1 MYVRSRNRCFGGR
14 DNDLIQTAD
23 DVTRGIQIS
32 DGGFLMSI
40 DE

>member
-1 MYVRSRNRCFGGR
+1 MDVCSRNRGFGGR

-32 DGGFLMSI
+32 DGRFLMSI